1 MTENKNAAIVELKSI
16 GDLERKMR
24 LEGVVKSS
32 EIFGVLVDVGVGRN
46 GLVHISELNE
56 HSDGI
61 GKHGLDVGQKIT
73 VWVKKTDEKS
83 GQISLT
89 LKEPLALEWNDLKPG
104 QTYTGKVTRLER
116 FGAFVDIG
124 TERPGLVHVREITM
138 GRLEHPD
145 EMLTIGEE
153 VEVQLLGTNKKKRQ
167 INLSMRVLE
176 QKFMDNEEDEDPI
189 PTAMELAL
197 RTAMTSESDPKQ
209 VTRLKRNKESR
220 SSTQEEI
227 LRRTLEGRPND

>member
-1 MTENKNAAIVELKSI
+1 MTEDKNAIIVEPKAI
-16 GDLERKMR
+16 GDLKTKMR
-24 LEGVVKSS
+24 LEGVVKSTD
-32 EIFGVLVDVGVGRN
+32 IIGVLVDIGVGHD
-46 GLVHISELNE
+46 GLVHISEFNE
-56 HSDGI
+56 HGDSV

-104 QTYTGKVTRLER
+104 RIYTGKVTRLER

-124 TERPGLVHVREITM
+124 TERPGLVHVREITI

-176 QKFMDNEEDEDPI
+176 QKFMDSEEDEDPT

-209 VTRLKRNKESR
+209 DKPLRHEKESR
-220 SSTQEEI
+220 STQEDI